1 MSRRFVPAM
10 AVRELRRSGRHLA
23 LYGACMA
30 LGIAA
35 LVALSG
41 LRAAIGD
48 AVSQRARSL
57 MGADLRLRARTP
69 FSEPIEAAIAK
80 LTGGDA
86 ASRATVTSFGSM
98 ALAQRSGRSRLVH
111 VQAVEPGFPFYGEI
125 VTEPGSQWEAL
136 GAGAHAI
143 VDPAVLIQ
151 LDVEVGEVLK
161 VGQQAFTIRAAALK
175 APGSFGLRAS
185 VAPRVFIPA
194 RYLEATGLV
203 QQGSMV
209 EYLAYLKAP
218 GDLDAWAE
226 NSRPLLE
233 AERTTA
239 RTVTGYQEDL
249 SESFATLT
257 RYLGLVGL
265 TALLLGG
272 VGVAAGIR
280 VFVREKLDTA
290 AVLRALGATSREV
303 TAVYLA
309 QAGLLGMAGATLGVA
324 LGWGVQAIL
333 PDLLAGF
340 LPVQLSFRPDPSVA
354 VVGFVLGV
362 GVSVLFA
369 AWPLLELRR
378 VTPLRALRRDV
389 EPAPPHAPPVV
400 IAIGLV
406 AALVGAALWQAPSL
420 KVGLFFAAG
429 LAAAV
434 GVLVGTAHLLTRS
447 LRHHVPRRAP
457 YWFRQGVANLF
468 RPRNQT
474 LPAVLTV
481 GFGLFLV
488 ASVQLLQTNLL
499 GELGADMRPDR
510 PNVVVFDVQADQ
522 RDAVLAMMESAGT
535 RIDDKAPMVPA
546 RITGVRGEN
555 AEAVRAESGE
565 TEALTEEERDA
576 RWALRREYRLT
587 YRDALRDTEEVVA
600 GSWWNGPHSG
610 DGPVP
615 VSLDRELSERLGLGL
630 GDSVTWNIQ
639 GVPIESVV
647 TNLREIDWGR
657 FSTNFF
663 VVFPTGVLEDAPQS
677 VVLLG
682 HLADETARAELQRD
696 LVGEFPNVSVLD
708 ASFLLRAVDAIV
720 QQVSLA
726 VRFMAALTL
735 ATGLVVLIAAAST
748 SRFQRVRE
756 ALLLRTLGGRARTV
770 RRILTTESFVLGAM
784 AASVGLGLAT
794 LAAWALVTFLFEH
807 AFHVPVLDLAALW
820 VVTVAIS
827 TALGFAHAGPALRRP
842 PLVGLR
848 QAEMG

>member
-1 MSRRFVPAM
+1 
-10 AVRELRRSGRHLA
+10 
-23 LYGACMA
+23 
-30 LGIAA
+30 
-35 LVALSG
+35 
-41 LRAAIGD
+41 
-48 AVSQRARSL
+48 

-69 FSEPIEAAIAK
+69 FSEPIEAEIAK
-80 LTGGDA
+80 LTSGDA
-86 ASRATVTSFGSM
+86 RSRATVTSFGSM
-98 ALAQRSGRSRLVH
+98 ALAKGSGRSRLVH
-111 VQAVEPGFPFYGEI
+111 VQAVEPGFPFYGEV
-125 VTEPGSQWEAL
+125 VTEPGGQWATL
-136 GAGAHAI
+136 GDGANAV

-151 LDVEVGEVLK
+151 LDVKVGEVLR
-161 VGQQAFTIRAAALK
+161 VGRQAFTIRAAARK
-175 APGSFGLRAS
+175 APGTFGLRAS

-194 RYLEATGLV
+194 AYLDATGLV

-218 GDLDAWAE
+218 GDLDAWAKAR
-226 NSRPLLE
+226 RPLLE

-239 RTVTGYQEDL
+239 RTVSGYQEDL

-280 VFVREKLDTA
+280 VFVMEKLETA
-290 AVLRALGATSREV
+290 AVLRALGATSRQV
-303 TAVYLA
+303 TSVYLA
-309 QAGLLGMAGATLGVA
+309 QAGLLGMGGATLGVA
-324 LGWGVQAIL
+324 LGWGLQAIL
-333 PDLLAGF
+333 PGLLAGF
-340 LPVQLSFRPDPSVA
+340 LPVQLAFRPDPAVA
-354 VVGFVLGV
+354 LIGFVLGV

-389 EPAPPHAPPVV
+389 EPSPPHAPPAVV
-400 IAIGLV
+400 AVGLV
-406 AALVGAALWQAPSL
+406 AALLGAALWQAPSL
-420 KVGLFFAAG
+420 RVGLAFAAG
-429 LAAAV
+429 LAVALGALAA
-434 GVLVGTAHLLTRS
+434 TALGLMRF
-447 LRHHVPRRAP
+447 LRHHVPRGAP

-474 LPAVLTV
+474 LPATLTV

-488 ASVQLLQTNLL
+488 ASVQLLQSNLL

-510 PNVVVFDVQADQ
+510 PNLVVFDVQADQ
-522 RDAVLAMMESAGT
+522 RDGVLAMMEGRGT
-535 RIDDKAPMVPA
+535 RIDDRAPMVPA
-546 RITGVRGEN
+546 RIIGVRGDD
-555 AEAVRAESGE
+555 AELVRAESGQ
-565 TEALTEEERDA
+565 TEASTEEERDA

-587 YRDALRDTEEVVA
+587 YRDTLRDTEEVVA
-600 GSWWNGPHSG
+600 GSWWDGPYTG

-615 VSLDRELSERLGLGL
+615 VSLDRELSERLGLAL

-639 GVPIESVV
+639 GVPVESVV
-647 TNLREIDWGR
+647 ANLREIDWGR

-663 VVFPTGVLEDAPQS
+663 VVFPSGVLEDAPQS
-677 VVLLG
+677 IVLLG
-682 HLADETARAELQRD
+682 YLPDETARAELQRD
-696 LVGEFPNVSVLD
+696 LVGAFPNVSVLD

-720 QQVSLA
+720 RQVSLA

-748 SRFQRVRE
+748 SRFQRIRE

-770 RRILTTESFVLGAM
+770 RRILTTESFVLGAL

-794 LAAWALVTFLFEH
+794 LAVWALVTFLFEH
-807 AFHVPVLDLAALW
+807 AFHVPVADLVTLW
-820 VVTVAIS
+820 LVTVAIS
-827 TALGFAHAGPALRRP
+827 TGLGFGHAGPALRRP

>member
-1 MSRRFVPAM
+1 M
-10 AVRELRRSGRHLA
+10 ALRELRRSGRHLA

-41 LRAAIGD
+41 LRAAITE
-48 AVSQRARSL
+48 AVSERARTL

-69 FSEPIEAAIAK
+69 FSEPIVAEIER
-80 LTGGDA
+80 LTSGDA
-86 ASRATVTSFGSM
+86 SARATVTSFGSM
-98 ALAQRSGRSRLVH
+98 ALAERSGRSRLVH

-125 VTEPGSQWEAL
+125 VTDPASRWDAL
-136 GAGAHAI
+136 GEGANAI

-151 LDVEVGEVLK
+151 LDIEVGEVLR
-161 VGQQAFTIRAAALK
+161 VGQQAFTIQAAATK

-194 RYLEATGLV
+194 AFLDATGLV

-209 EYLAYLKAP
+209 EYLAYLKAT

-226 NSRPLLE
+226 AKRPLLE
-233 AERTTA
+233 TERTTA
-239 RTVTGYQEDL
+239 RTVSGYQEDL

-280 VFVREKLDTA
+280 VFVQEKLDTA
-290 AVLRALGATSREV
+290 AVLRALGATSQQV
-303 TAVYLA
+303 TAVYLV
-309 QAGLLGMAGATLGVA
+309 QAGLLGMGGATLGVA
-324 LGWGVQAIL
+324 MGWGVQAVL

-340 LPVQLSFRPDPSVA
+340 LPVQLSFRPDPAVA

-389 EPAPPHAPPVV
+389 EPAAPHAPP
-400 IAIGLV
+400 AIVTAGLV
-406 AALVGAALWQAPSL
+406 AALLGAALWQAPDL
-420 KVGLFFAAG
+420 TVGLFFAAG
-429 LAAAV
+429 LAAAL
-434 GVLVGTAHLLTRS
+434 GILAGTALGLTS
-447 LRHHVPRRAP
+447 FLRHHVPRSAP
-457 YWFRQGVANLF
+457 YWLRQGVANLF

-474 LPAVLTV
+474 LPATLTV

-488 ASVQLLQTNLL
+488 ASVQLLQSNVL
-499 GELGADMRPDR
+499 GELGADTREDR
-510 PNVVVFDVQADQ
+510 PNLVVFDVQADQ
-522 RDAVLAMMESAGT
+522 QDGVLEMMEGRGT
-535 RIDDKAPMVPA
+535 RIDDRAPMVPA
-546 RITGVRGEN
+546 RITGVRGES
-555 AEAVRAESGE
+555 AEQVRAESGE
-565 TEALTEEERDA
+565 TEAVTEQERDA

-600 GSWWNGPHSG
+600 GSWWTGPHSG

-615 VSLDRELSERLGLGL
+615 VSLDRELSERLGLAL
-630 GDSVTWNIQ
+630 GDAVTWNIQ
-639 GVPIESVV
+639 GVPVESVV
-647 TNLREIDWGR
+647 TNLRHIDWGR

-663 VVFPTGVLEDAPQS
+663 VVFPSGVLEDAPQS

-682 HLADETARAELQRD
+682 HLADERERAELQRD
-696 LVGEFPNVSVLD
+696 LVGAFPNVSVLD

-720 QQVSLA
+720 RQVSLA

-756 ALLLRTLGGRARTV
+756 ALLLRTLGARARTV
-770 RRILTTESFVLGAM
+770 RRILTTESFVLGAL

-794 LAAWALVTFLFEH
+794 LAVWALVTFLFEH
-807 AFHVPVLDLAALW
+807 PFHVPAADLVALW
-820 VVTVAIS
+820 VVTVGLS
-827 TALGFAHAGPALRRP
+827 TALGFGHAGPALRRP